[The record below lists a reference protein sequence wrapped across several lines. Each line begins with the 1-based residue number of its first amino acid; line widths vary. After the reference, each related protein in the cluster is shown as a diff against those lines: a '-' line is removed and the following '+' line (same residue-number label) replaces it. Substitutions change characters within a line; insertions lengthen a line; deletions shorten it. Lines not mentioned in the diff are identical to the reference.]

1 MKDKRVIIVIS
12 LILVFVIG
20 VIVVFFL
27 SDEEPTPTKD
37 SEENNIQEVP
47 IECTEDIKLYLELD
61 DYNIYTKCLDNIN
74 ITENDIDSIVDE
86 LDYVTELND
95 GGTTIYQGFSNII
108 NQDITLIKCNT
119 LAGNRDVYIGLDYM
133 EYEEGFCQSNNVQSF
148 TRTFEVLNVVD
159 SNDESYLYL
168 TLREYQGEVVETVKV
183 LRELC
188 PDIAEGNNY
197 EFTFESTIPVEDD
210 SINTLF
216 ANTNLISIVQTDK
229 TGMDQIQDSFGD

>member
-1 MKDKRVIIVIS
+1 MEDKRVIIVIS

-20 VIVVFFL
+20 VIIVFFL
-27 SDEEPTPTKD
+27 SDEEPKQEPV
-37 SEENNIQEVP
+37 ENNDIKEVP
-47 IECTEDIKLYLELD
+47 KECTEDIKLYLELD
-61 DYNIYTKCLDNIN
+61 NYNIYTKCLDNIN

-108 NQDITLIKCNT
+108 NKDITLIKCHT
-119 LAGNRDVYIGLDYM
+119 LAGNRDIYIGLDYM
-133 EYEEGFCQSNNVQSF
+133 EYEEGFCQSNGVQSF

-183 LRELC
+183 LIELC

>member
-20 VIVVFFL
+20 VIIVFFL
-27 SDEEPTPTKD
+27 SDEEPKQEPV
-37 SEENNIQEVP
+37 ENNDIKEVP
-47 IECTEDIKLYLELD
+47 KECTEDIKLYLELD
-61 DYNIYTKCLDNIN
+61 NYNIYTKCLDNIN
-74 ITENDIDSIVDE
+74 ITGNDIDSIVDE

-108 NQDITLIKCNT
+108 NKDITLIKCHT
-119 LAGNRDVYIGLDYM
+119 LAGNRDIYIGLDYM
-133 EYEEGFCQSNNVQSF
+133 EYEEGFCQSNGVQSF

-159 SNDESYLYL
+159 SNDESYLCL
-168 TLREYQGEVVETVKV
+168 TLREYQGEIVETVKV
-183 LRELC
+183 LIELC

>member
-12 LILVFVIG
+12 LILVFIIG

-27 SDEEPTPTKD
+27 SDEEPKQEPV
-37 SEENNIQEVP
+37 ENNDIKEVTK
-47 IECTEDIKLYLELD
+47 ECTEDIKLYLELD
-61 DYNIYTKCLDNIN
+61 NYNIYTKCLDDIN
-74 ITENDIDSIVDE
+74 ITENDIDAIVAE
-86 LDYVTELND
+86 LNYIDMLND

-133 EYEEGFCQSNNVQSF
+133 EYEEGFCQSNGVQSF

-229 TGMDQIQDSFGD
+229 TGMEQIQDSFGD

>member
-20 VIVVFFL
+20 VIIVFFL
-27 SDEEPTPTKD
+27 SDEEPKQEPV
-37 SEENNIQEVP
+37 ENNDIKEVP
-47 IECTEDIKLYLELD
+47 KECTEDIKLYLELD
-61 DYNIYTKCLDNIN
+61 NYNIYTKCLDNIN
-74 ITENDIDSIVDE
+74 ITGNDIDSIVDE

-108 NQDITLIKCNT
+108 NKDITLIKCHT
-119 LAGNRDVYIGLDYM
+119 LAGNRDIYIGLDYM
-133 EYEEGFCQSNNVQSF
+133 EYEEGFCQSNGVQSF

-168 TLREYQGEVVETVKV
+168 TLREYQGEVVENVKV
-183 LRELC
+183 LIELC

>member
-12 LILVFVIG
+12 LILVFIIG

-27 SDEEPTPTKD
+27 SDEEPKQEPV
-37 SEENNIQEVP
+37 ENNDIKEVP
-47 IECTEDIKLYLELD
+47 KECPEDIKLYLELD
-61 DYNIYTKCLDNIN
+61 NYNIYTKCLDNIN
-74 ITENDIDSIVDE
+74 ITENDIDAIVAE
-86 LDYVTELND
+86 LNYIDMLND

-119 LAGNRDVYIGLDYM
+119 KAGNRDVYIGLDYM
-133 EYEEGFCQSNNVQSF
+133 EYEEGFCQSNGVQSF
-148 TRTFEVLNVVD
+148 TRTFEVLNVAD

-168 TLREYQGEVVETVKV
+168 TLREYQGEVVETVKF

-197 EFTFESTIPVEDD
+197 EFTFESPIPVEDD
-210 SINTLF
+210 SITSLF